1 MKIWRQ
7 KDLISAEKSLVWLVV
22 AAILIAG
29 FSSVSYAD
37 EVWAKI
43 RYCTECHGASGRGY
57 HGYFPIPRL
66 AGQQPEYILN
76 QLRAFAER
84 RRETDIGM
92 DMALVHGLSPT
103 IQKHVAA
110 HFKDLEPPVIRD
122 APRGLAEA
130 GKKIYEQGLPASNVP
145 ACAACHGG
153 DAKGGAEIPS
163 LSGQLFPYTVK
174 ELSNWDRER
183 TGSASTTVMR
193 IVAGNMTKSEIREV
207 AAYVNSLR

>member
-1 MKIWRQ
+1 MTIWRQ
-7 KDLISAEKSLVWLVV
+7 KNFISAESLVWAVV
-22 AAILIAG
+22 ASILLTG
-29 FSSVSYAD
+29 FSSVSYAE
-37 EVWAKI
+37 EVRTKI
-43 RYCTECHGASGRGY
+43 QYCTECHGASGRGY

-66 AGQQPEYILN
+66 AGQRTEYILN

-84 RRETDIGM
+84 RREIDIGM
-92 DMALVHGLSPT
+92 DMAVVHGLSPA
-103 IQKHVAA
+103 IQKLIAA
-110 HFKDLEPPVIRD
+110 HFKDLKPPVIRD

-153 DAKGGAEIPS
+153 DAKGGGEIAS

-174 ELSNWDRER
+174 ELTNWSRER
-183 TGSASTTVMR
+183 TGSAATAIMHT
-193 IVAGNMTKSEIREV
+193 VAGNMTKSEIKEV

>member
-1 MKIWRQ
+1 MKIWRE
-7 KDLISAEKSLVWLVV
+7 KDLISTESLVWVVV
-22 AAILIAG
+22 AAILITG

-37 EVWAKI
+37 EARAKI
-43 RYCTECHGASGRGY
+43 QYCTECHGASGRGY

-66 AGQQPEYILN
+66 AGQRTEYILN

-84 RRETDIGM
+84 QRENNIGM
-92 DMALVHGLSPT
+92 DMAAVHGVSPA
-103 IQKHVAA
+103 IRRLIAA
-110 HFKDLEPPVIRD
+110 HFKGLEPPVIRD
-122 APRGLAEA
+122 SPRGLAEA
-130 GKKIYEQGLPASNVP
+130 GKKIYEEGLPASNVP

-153 DAKGGAEIPS
+153 DAKGGVEIPS

-183 TGSASTTVMR
+183 TGSATTNIMR